1 MMSMLITT
9 FDYVRKRVFFS
20 GTSIRMMVVR
30 YDIVLHV
37 KLNNSELTETLKTE
51 KNSNTLKK
59 RFFSLLNFVYR
70 TIEHFLFPVST
81 QTECPLNV

>member
-37 KLNNSELTETLKTE
+37 KLNNSELTETLKTV

-59 RFFSLLNFVYR
+59 KIFFFAQFCVSYNR
-70 TIEHFLFPVST
+70 TFFISRI
-81 QTECPLNV
+81 NAN

>member
-20 GTSIRMMVVR
+20 GTFIRMMVVR

-37 KLNNSELTETLKTE
+37 KLNNSELTETLKTV

-59 RFFSLLNFVYR
+59 GFFSLLNFVYR
-70 TIEHFLFPVST
+70 TIEHFLFPEST
-81 QTECPLNV
+81 QTECPFHV